1 MTTITPRML
10 CRVICQ
16 IQYGAGFDEKEFS
29 SAFAKFGRHNRNK
42 YGAIDWKEEV
52 AENGSLKGVLYF
64 YSEDTSR
71 TGLTFNQE
79 TALDRR

>member
-1 MTTITPRML
+1 MKTITPRML

-16 IQYGAGFDEKEFS
+16 IHAGENFDEKEFS

-52 AENGSLKGVLYF
+52 AENGNLKGILYF
-64 YSEDTSR
+64 YNEGPGR
-71 TGLTFNQE
+71 TWNQE
-79 TALDRR
+79 TALAWR